1 MLHTKSTGR
10 SLALLMLALV
20 TAVATAQPRY
30 DYNHIALERLNRGLA
45 AVADEHGDS
54 VALSWRLLRSD
65 CADVTF
71 DVYCN
76 DRRLNAKPIS
86 QSTFFKV
93 AAVALPTDCHF
104 EVRTQH
110 HGRNQSTEPGAT
122 CHTARPILP
131 YLTIALD
138 KPDGGVTPDNHLF
151 DYTANDATVG
161 DVDGD
166 GTYEIILK
174 WEPTNARDNSHEGYT
189 GPVLI
194 DCYRLSGE
202 RLWRINLGCNI
213 RAGAHYTQMM
223 VADLDGDTRAELV
236 LKTADGTR
244 DGTGHVI
251 GDSTAD
257 WRTTGQ
263 IDNEIRGKRT
273 ASRRRVVGRIL
284 DGPEYLTVFD
294 GLTGRALHTTAYIP
308 SRGNPLDWGD
318 AYGNRSER
326 YLACMAYLDGSHPSV
341 VMCRGY
347 YTRTVLAAWDWDGH
361 TLQSRWV
368 FDTDSL
374 SWNSYAGQGNHNLR
388 VADVDGDGRD
398 EITYGSMAVDD
409 DGTGLYNTNMGHGD
423 ALHLTAFSPDN
434 DSLQVWDVHENKR
447 DGSDF
452 RDARTGRVLFQIP
465 SSEDV
470 GRGMSADIDP
480 TQRGWEMWS
489 IASGGVLNLRG
500 EIVAENVRIPVNSAV
515 WWDGDLLRELLDHGR
530 VTKYDWRSHTCHTLL
545 DMNAEC
551 TFNNGTKSNPCLS
564 ADIIGDW
571 REEIVVRTHDSRQL
585 RIYTTT
591 APTQHRLVTLMQ
603 DIPYRLG
610 VATENV
616 GYNQPPE
623 PGYYIGE
630 R

>member
-45 AVADEHGDS
+45 AVADERGDS

-65 CADVTF
+65 SADVTF

-104 EVRTQH
+104 EVRTLH
-110 HGRNQSTEPGAT
+110 HGRSQNIEAGAT
-122 CHTARPILP
+122 CHTARPTLP

-138 KPDGGVTPDNHLF
+138 KPDGGVTPDNHPF

-194 DCYRLSGE
+194 DCYRLTGE
-202 RLWRINLGCNI
+202 RLWRIDLGCNI

-223 VADLDGDTRAELV
+223 VADFDGDTHAELV

-244 DGTGHVI
+244 DSAGHVI